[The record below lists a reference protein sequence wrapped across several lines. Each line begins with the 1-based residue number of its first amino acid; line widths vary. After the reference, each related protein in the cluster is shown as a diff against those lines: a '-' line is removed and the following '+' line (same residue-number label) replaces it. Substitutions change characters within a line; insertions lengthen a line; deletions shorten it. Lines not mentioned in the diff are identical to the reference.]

1 MRVIRALLFLL
12 CTCPLLAEGGA
23 RTWTLTSGETV
34 EATFIKLEGGQVHL
48 RGDGEILRLELGEL
62 CADDRAVVDEKS
74 RHGRAADL
82 PIKLDQKISGPTLHA
97 ADLAGRPIVIHQ
109 WQAHCG
115 TCPPTLAAFEK
126 LAGRR
131 GKKAAYLIWHFNDP
145 AEMAKDKS
153 RDLDLKLPVYH
164 GSRIP
169 WDDKFGEVA
178 WPHVVLVSAQ
188 GEIVYMG
195 KQDKAFDK
203 ALKKAT
209 AD

>member
-1 MRVIRALLFLL
+1 MI
-12 CTCPLLAEGGA
+12 
-23 RTWTLTSGETV
+23 
-34 EATFIKLEGGQVHL
+34 
-48 RGDGEILRLELGEL
+48 
-62 CADDRAVVDEKS
+62 
-74 RHGRAADL
+74 
-82 PIKLDQKISGPTLHA
+82 
-97 ADLAGRPIVIHQ
+97 
-109 WQAHCG
+109 
-115 TCPPTLAAFEK
+115 
-126 LAGRR
+126 
-131 GKKAAYLIWHFNDP
+131 P

-209 AD
+209 ADYMVHLSSAHHSHPCQRPPGDCHRCSIGSKISDNHPSVSPEGSCSWQRPCSCSEPDVRDRRSSAGGCRLITAALAYLVNQIIASSYSAMLDEMHARAWGRSGAAGW